1 MSTLLIHGGR
11 VIDPANG
18 LDALADVL
26 IRDGVIV
33 SVNIRNSDA
42 GAANAP
48 SNSTSSDATSIDAI
62 RSDATLIDA
71 TGLIV
76 SPGFIDTHVSLR
88 EPGYEEDE
96 STASGTAAALAGGFT
111 TIAAQSDT
119 SPVVDNRSAAEFIR
133 LQAERAR
140 NCRVYPLGA
149 VTKESK
155 GEELAEIGQL
165 VQGGAVGFSDAKRA
179 VANSEVMRRA
189 LEYTQMFNRPI
200 LHFAMVPELS
210 EGGVMHEGFQA
221 TRLGLRGIPAAAQD
235 IMTGRDIA
243 LAELTGGRVH
253 LMCVTTADSVE
264 RVRRA
269 QAAGIAVTADVTP
282 HHLLLTDEVMD
293 SFDTMYKCSPPLR
306 SAEHVKALIAGLK
319 DGTLSAITADH
330 QPLAFEKKQVELD
343 LAPFGICGIETLLP
357 VCIRALIE
365 PGHLNWSELIARLT
379 VGPAAVLGLNHG
391 SLSVGS
397 PGDVTL
403 IDPDE
408 VWAVRA
414 SAFRSKSRNTPFDG
428 MTFTGRVVATI
439 VDGEVR
445 YRKP

>member
-1 MSTLLIHGGR
+1 MSNLLILGGR
-11 VIDPANG
+11 VIDPANN
-18 LDALADVL
+18 LDGIADVL
-26 IRDGVIV
+26 IQAGRIAAVTL
-33 SVNIRNSDA
+33 RPT
-42 GAANAP
+42 GAAAP
-48 SNSTSSDATSIDAI
+48 VAPAGTEV
-62 RSDATLIDA
+62 IDA

-88 EPGYEEDE
+88 EPGFEEDE
-96 STASGTAAALAGGFT
+96 CTASGTAAALAGGFT

-133 LQAERAR
+133 LQAERAG

-149 VTKESK
+149 VTKESH

-165 VQGGAVGFSDAKRA
+165 VEGGAVGFSDAKRP

-189 LEYTQMFNRPI
+189 LEYTRMFNRPI

-269 QAAGIAVTADVTP
+269 QAAGISVTADVTP

-293 SFDTMYKCSPPLR
+293 SFDTMYKCHPPLR
-306 SAEHVKALIAGLK
+306 SAEHVAALIAGLK
-319 DGTLSAITADH
+319 DGTLSAISADH

-343 LAPFGICGIETLLP
+343 NAPPGICGIETLLP
-357 VCIRALIE
+357 VCIKALIE
-365 PGHLNWSELIARLT
+365 PGHLTWSDLISRLT
-379 VGPAAVLGLNHG
+379 TGPAAVLGLKHG
-391 SLSVGS
+391 TLG
-397 PGDVTL
+397 PGELADVTL
-403 IDPDE
+403 IDPTQQ
-408 VWAVRA
+408 WTVRA
-414 SAFRSKSRNTPFDG
+414 SDFRSKSRNTPFDG
-428 MTFTGRVVATI
+428 IQFTGRVVATI
-439 VDGEVR
+439 VEGEVR
-445 YRKP
+445 YRLSR